1 MELLQHPPDTSQNNQ
16 DYPKKETTHC
26 LLHSLFKAKTSSKI
40 LSAQDLEITRL
51 DNDHFLMRTVWVANN
66 SR

>member
-16 DYPKKETTHC
+16 DYPKKETAHC

-40 LSAQDLEITRL
+40 LLAQDLEIKARQQTL
-51 DNDHFLMRTVWVANN
+51 PYEN
-66 SR
+66 SLGSKQ